1 VTGQSVLSG
10 GIVKSFGRAAIAA
23 VLTTLALLA
32 PGTAIADTVTAPGAP
47 AVGSS
52 SIEIPGVPVYL
63 PGTLDS
69 RDARIVYLYGERE
82 IARANETQKAMGVPV
97 EMRARAGFEMRN
109 ALRTYTRVVMAD
121 RVTALGLDRTDPN
134 MTWEQITDR
143 YRARGLDG
151 AQLYEAIAESA
162 SKSRKGI
169 DEQFGLDPANLP
181 PLPAMRLAPAA

>member
-1 VTGQSVLSG
+1 M
-10 GIVKSFGRAAIAA
+10 KSFGRAAVAA
-23 VLTTLALLA
+23 VLTTLTLLV
-32 PGTAIADTVTAPGAP
+32 PGTAVADTVITPTAPGF
-47 AVGSS
+47 GSS
-52 SIEIPGVPVYL
+52 ALEFPGVPVYL

-82 IARANETQKAMGVPV
+82 IARANETQKAFGVPTEV
-97 EMRARAGFEMRN
+97 RARTLFEMRN

-121 RVTALGLDRTDPN
+121 HVTALGLAITDPN
-134 MTWEQITDR
+134 MTWEQIIDR

-151 AQLYEAIAESA
+151 AALYEAIAESA

>member
-1 VTGQSVLSG
+1 ME
-10 GIVKSFGRAAIAA
+10 SFGRAAVAA
-23 VLTTLALLA
+23 VLTMLALLV
-32 PGTAIADTVTAPGAP
+32 PGTAFADAVSAP
-47 AVGSS
+47 APSVVGSS
-52 SIEIPGVPVYL
+52 AIEVPGIPVYL

-82 IARANETQKAMGVPV
+82 IARANETQKALGVPV
-97 EMRARAGFEMRN
+97 EVRARVGFEMRN
-109 ALRTYTRVVMAD
+109 ALRTYTREIMAD
-121 RVTALGLDRTDPN
+121 RVTAVGLDRTEPN
-134 MTWEQITDR
+134 MTWDQITDR

-151 AQLYEAIAESA
+151 PALYEALAESA